1 MNQRNDELMH
11 YGVLGMKWGVRR
23 NARVLS
29 NHRRNE
35 GIKDVKEAYKSGKI
49 SRSEKRRGIK
59 QVKSRSK
66 TDLKTM
72 NRTINKSHGSDL
84 KQVKKNIAKQTL
96 SEVPH
101 STLKKGLTTLNKA
114 FAVANVS
121 GVAAGTAI
129 GVAPA
134 LAMGGVAA
142 TAAVAALP
150 LSAVGAFTIAGQ
162 HYLVQKMVLNKMA

>member
-1 MNQRNDELMH
+1 M
-11 YGVLGMKWGVRR
+11 
-23 NARVLS
+23 
-29 NHRRNE
+29 
-35 GIKDVKEAYKSGKI
+35 
-49 SRSEKRRGIK
+49 
-59 QVKSRSK
+59 
-66 TDLKTM
+66 M
-72 NRTINKSHGSDL
+72 NRTINKSHGSDF

>member
-1 MNQRNDELMH
+1 MRNDELMH

-35 GIKDVKEAYKSGKI
+35 GIKDVKKAYKSGKI

-59 QVKSRSK
+59 QVK
-66 TDLKTM
+66 
-72 NRTINKSHGSDL
+72 KS
-84 KQVKKNIAKQTL
+84 IAKQTL

-162 HYLVQKMVLNKMA
+162 HYLVQKKILNKMA